1 MSPNGGNINGYYKE
15 HCSKHGLTNFY
26 YVEVT
31 LSHDAAGKP
40 DRTDGWE
47 QCALCDW
54 ESEAEM
60 RLMRQLDEETE
71 YYERHLPVKFDD

>member
-1 MSPNGGNINGYYKE
+1 MGPNGGNINGTYKE
-15 HCSKHGLTNFY
+15 HCFRHGLTNFY

-31 LSHDAAGKP
+31 LSHDAAGEP
-40 DRTDGWE
+40 DRTDGWD
-47 QCALCDW
+47 QCVLCATED
-54 ESEAEM
+54 EAEE

>member
-15 HCSKHGLTNFY
+15 HCSRHGLTNFY

-31 LSHDAAGKP
+31 LSHDAAGEP

-54 ESEAEM
+54 ESEAEI
-60 RLMRQLDEETE
+60 RLIIQQDEETE
-71 YYERHLPVKFDD
+71 YYERHRPVKFDD